1 MRKFVGNGFKR
12 ILVLNFTRGEKL
24 LDGIVNACKE
34 EGLRNGVLLGAI
46 GSLQKVHLHRVM
58 GFSPEPMDE
67 YITVDGPFEI
77 SAAQGI
83 LADGQ
88 PHFHFVVSDLEK
100 AYTGHLEPD
109 TEVLYLVEVTI
120 AEFEDLELKRN
131 KEEHNIAML
140 SKQ

>member
-109 TEVLYLVEVTI
+109 TEVLYLVEVTV